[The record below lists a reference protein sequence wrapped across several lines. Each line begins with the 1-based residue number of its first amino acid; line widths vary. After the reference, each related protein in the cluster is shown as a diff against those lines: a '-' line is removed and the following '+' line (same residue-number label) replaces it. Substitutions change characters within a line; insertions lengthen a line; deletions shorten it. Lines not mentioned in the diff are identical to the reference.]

1 MVVVVKSVEGCDVD
15 GQKRRRQKIENKFGK
30 ALRIWPIY
38 VNKRFPLSPH
48 VTVFQKRSTMPMKR
62 YITGANERTEET
74 TADSLSHTHTL
85 FRFQSC
91 IGGPRSNEIT
101 RAKVNSSKTV
111 MGYEMGMYAKINTKT
126 HNRNKSKTQIKRT
139 KLEDK
144 RIKSLAIIIL
154 YIL

>member
-1 MVVVVKSVEGCDVD
+1 
-15 GQKRRRQKIENKFGK
+15 
-30 ALRIWPIY
+30 
-38 VNKRFPLSPH
+38 
-48 VTVFQKRSTMPMKR
+48 
-62 YITGANERTEET
+62 
-74 TADSLSHTHTL
+74 
-85 FRFQSC
+85 
-91 IGGPRSNEIT
+91 
-101 RAKVNSSKTV
+101 

>member
-62 YITGANERTEET
+62 YITEANERTEET
-74 TADSLSHTHTL
+74 TADSLSHTHTHY
-85 FRFQSC
+85 FAF
-91 IGGPRSNEIT
+91 
-101 RAKVNSSKTV
+101 
-111 MGYEMGMYAKINTKT
+111 
-126 HNRNKSKTQIKRT
+126 
-139 KLEDK
+139 
-144 RIKSLAIIIL
+144 SLASGAL
-154 YIL
+154 DRMKLLGQK